1 MKALRKL
8 LDNIKPHVEKGGKF
22 HFLHSTFDAAETLFF
37 VPNTV
42 TSTGTHI
49 KDAID
54 LKRTMFLVV
63 IATIPA
69 LLFGMWNIG
78 YQHFLAIGEQST
90 LMNNFIFGLI
100 RMLPLII
107 VSYVVGLG
115 LEVLFSQLRGHE
127 VNEGYF
133 VSGMLIPLIIPI
145 DTPLWMVAVAV
156 AFAVIIGKEVFGGTG
171 MNIWN
176 PALLARAFLFFAYP
190 SSMSGEKIWTSGLTE
205 GLNTVDGFT
214 GATPLA
220 QMAANG
226 QESTKL
232 AAELTKVNTSATD
245 IITQVSDKFGY
256 MTDAIGAKMSHLEMF
271 IGTYSGSIGET
282 STLAILLGA
291 AILLFTGVASW
302 RVMLSVFAGGYFMG
316 FLFNILGSETN
327 VYMQMNPLNH
337 LLLGGFAFGAV
348 FMATDPVSASQT
360 KNGKIIYGFLIGII
374 AVLIRVVNPAY
385 PEGMMLSI
393 LFLNTFAPLI
403 DHYIVQ
409 ANIKKRLKRV
419 KITA

>member
-1 MKALRKL
+1 MKALRIL

-190 SSMSGEKIWTSGLTE
+190 SSMSGDKIWTAGLTD
-205 GLNTVDGFT
+205 GLTTVDGFS

-220 QMAANG
+220 QMAAEAGN
-226 QESTKL
+226 
-232 AAELTKVNTSATD
+232 ASATIVNAVGSKLSSFD
-245 IITQVSDKFGY
+245 
-256 MTDAIGAKMSHLEMF
+256 MF

-282 STLAILLGA
+282 STLAIFIGA

-316 FLFNILGSETN
+316 LVFNILGPETN